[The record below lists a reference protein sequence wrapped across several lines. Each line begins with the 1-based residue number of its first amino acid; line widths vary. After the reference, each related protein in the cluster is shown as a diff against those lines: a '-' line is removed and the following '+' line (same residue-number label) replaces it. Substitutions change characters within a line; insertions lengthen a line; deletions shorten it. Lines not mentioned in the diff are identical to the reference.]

1 MAAPTTAAPFKSRRS
16 RLDLIRVA
24 WPSETLAHN
33 AKPAAIELSE
43 DACGTA
49 RDISGIVPSIAAMA
63 YAVTRRNPL
72 IRRWTPGS
80 TRSSHCP
87 TLTSARRRCA
97 SRGKAGLAAGSVG
110 GVAGCI
116 SGCSAIKCIT
126 AHQSL
131 RDGQHK
137 MIIPIGAPE
146 LRVPVGRTPLTGLIV
161 LRDVCFQQHRRAAPA
176 LPLSRRHCSSD
187 SDERNRKHA
196 TADDP
201 RSHPL
206 SLGRLRR

>member
-1 MAAPTTAAPFKSRRS
+1 MMTAPTTAAAFKTKRS

-49 RDISGIVPSIAAMA
+49 RAISGIVPSIAAMP
-63 YAVTRRNPL
+63 YAVTSLNPL

-80 TRSSHCP
+80 IRSSHCP
-87 TLTSARRRCA
+87 TFTSARRRCA

-131 RDGQHK
+131 RDGRHNDYSDQSARNGSPYSGEST
-137 MIIPIGAPE
+137 IPAASP
-146 LRVPVGRTPLTGLIV
+146 RRTI
-161 LRDVCFQQHRRAAPA
+161 
-176 LPLSRRHCSSD
+176 
-187 SDERNRKHA
+187 A
-196 TADDP
+196 TAVTSSP
-201 RSHPL
+201 AF
-206 SLGRLRR
+206 